1 MATSPR
7 NSHRRPQGRR
17 PMPPE
22 PSGMSTGASR
32 LSGPERASDSG
43 SRYHLRDLFT
53 PLDTLLVSGG
63 DPRLALDAG
72 DRLNV
77 YGCAAAPEPEIWN
90 FASSTASTIS
100 QAAYDRVALA
110 REELMHK
117 CLFDEVEVAFDSRCE
132 DMRNELRGHLQLP
145 PRVEIVFSPSGTD
158 SQLHAL
164 FLARAVLGAPPVT
177 IVVGADQ
184 TGSGT
189 IHTARGHHFSSMTAS
204 GLAVRKDGAVAGLA
218 GASLALPLLEPG
230 PAIVMRG
237 DADAAVLRAVEA
249 TIAQGAPVLL
259 QIMDASKLGWRAP
272 SAACLDEI
280 ARRWPRK
287 VQIVV
292 DACQARLGR
301 RRLRS
306 YLDRG
311 YMVLI
316 SGSKFFGGPAFSGA
330 LLVPKGLS
338 RSLDRIEGI
347 APGIFDYAGRC
358 DWPMAWTMLRSR
370 FERRPNF
377 GQWLRWEAA
386 LAEIGGYYAVPG
398 AFRAKMLAELAA
410 GIDSMIA
417 LSPSLRSVPT
427 ATNTVDADDE
437 EFAQTTIFP
446 FMLLRG
452 GKPVST
458 AETNAIHQA
467 LARDM
472 SEAFSGTAADRQ
484 VAAQRCLIG
493 QPVRLERQDAAPQAV
508 LRLCVGA
515 RLVTEAWSPDTAE
528 AQRNVQQILDRIA
541 HVLVKIELLLDR
553 GAVAAAPVNSAFEV

>member
-1 MATSPR
+1 M
-7 NSHRRPQGRR
+7 RR
-17 PMPPE
+17 E
-22 PSGMSTGASR
+22 PSGMSAGASR
-32 LSGPERASDSG
+32 LSGQEPVPDGG
-43 SRYHLRDLFT
+43 SRYRLRDLFT

-63 DPRLALDAG
+63 DPRLALDAR
-72 DRLNV
+72 DRVNG
-77 YGCAAAPEPEIWN
+77 YGCAASPEPEIWN

-100 QAAYDRVALA
+100 QAAYDRAALA

-117 CLFDEVEVAFDSRCE
+117 CLFDEVEIAFDARCE
-132 DMRNELRGHLQLP
+132 DMRDELRGHLQLSA
-145 PRVEIVFSPSGTD
+145 RVDIVFSPSGTD

-164 FLARAVLGAPPVT
+164 FLARVLLGAPPVT

-218 GASLALPLLEPG
+218 GASVTLPLLGTAPG
-230 PAIVMRG
+230 IAMRA
-237 DADAAVLRAVEA
+237 DIDAAVLDAIEA

-272 SAACLDEI
+272 SQACLDEI

-311 YMVLI
+311 YMVLM

-330 LLVPKGLS
+330 VLVPKGLS
-338 RSLDRIEGI
+338 RSLDRAEGI

-358 DWPMAWTMLRSR
+358 DWPMAWTALRSR

-386 LAEIGGYYAVPG
+386 LAEIGRYYAVPG
-398 AFRAKMLAELAA
+398 AFRAEVLAELAA

-417 LSPSLRSVPT
+417 LSPSLRVVPSAIGT
-427 ATNTVDADDE
+427 AGADDE
-437 EFAQTTIFP
+437 EFAQATIFP
-446 FMLLRG
+446 FILLRD
-452 GKPVST
+452 GKPVSI
-458 AETNAIHQA
+458 AETGAVHRA

-472 SEAFSGTAADRQ
+472 NEAIGGSAADRQ
-484 VAAQRCLIG
+484 VAVQRCLVG
-493 QPVRLERQDAAPQAV
+493 QPVRLERQDEAPQAV

-515 RLVTEAWSPDTAE
+515 RLVTEAWSPDSAQ
-528 AQRNVQQILDRIA
+528 AQRNVQDILDRIA

-553 GAVAAAPVNSAFEV
+553 GTVAAVPANSAFEV

>member
-1 MATSPR
+1 M
-7 NSHRRPQGRR
+7 RR
-17 PMPPE
+17 E
-22 PSGMSTGASR
+22 PSGMSAGASSLSDTERAFDGASR
-32 LSGPERASDSG
+32 YR
-43 SRYHLRDLFT
+43 LRDLFT

-72 DRLNV
+72 DRVNA

-100 QAAYDRVALA
+100 QFAYDRAALA
-110 REELMHK
+110 REELVHR
-117 CLFDEVEVAFDSRCE
+117 CLFDEVEIAFDARCE
-132 DMRNELRGHLQLP
+132 DMREELRGHLQLS
-145 PRVEIVFSPSGTD
+145 PRVDVIFSPSGTD

-189 IHTARGHHFSSMTAS
+189 VHTARGHHFSSMTAS
-204 GLAVRKDGAVAGLA
+204 GFAVRKDGAVAGLA
-218 GASLALPLLEPG
+218 GDSIAVPLLDAVSGIAMRTDTDAE
-230 PAIVMRG
+230 VM
-237 DADAAVLRAVEA
+237 RAVENSL
-249 TIAQGAPVLL
+249 AQGRCVLL
-259 QIMDASKLGWRAP
+259 HIMDSSKLGWRAP

-280 ARRWPRK
+280 ARRWSRK
-287 VQIVV
+287 VQVVV
-292 DACQARLGR
+292 DACQARLSR

-306 YLDRG
+306 YLDLG
-311 YMVLI
+311 YMILMT
-316 SGSKFFGGPAFSGA
+316 GSKFFGGPAFSGA

-347 APGIFDYAGRC
+347 APGFFDYAGRS
-358 DWPMAWTMLRSR
+358 DWPMAWTALRSR

-386 LAEIGGYYAVPG
+386 LAEIGSYYAVPG
-398 AFRAKMLAELAA
+398 AFRVKALAELAA

-417 LSPSLRSVPT
+417 LSPSLQPVPT
-427 ATNTVDADDE
+427 ATGKTAADDE
-437 EFAQTTIFP
+437 EFAHATIFP
-446 FMLLRG
+446 FTLLRD
-452 GKPVST
+452 GKPVPI
-458 AETNAIHQA
+458 AETGAVHRA

-472 SEAFSGTAADRQ
+472 NEEINGSAADRQ

-493 QPVRLERQDAAPQAV
+493 QPVRLERPDEGPQAV
-508 LRLCVGA
+508 LRLCAGA
-515 RLVTEAWSPDTAE
+515 RLVTEAWSPDPVQ
-528 AQRNVQQILDRIA
+528 AQRNVQHILDRIA

-553 GAVAAAPVNSAFEV
+553 GMAVPGKFVLEA

>member
-1 MATSPR
+1 
-7 NSHRRPQGRR
+7 
-17 PMPPE
+17 
-22 PSGMSTGASR
+22 MSAGASR
-32 LSGPERASDSG
+32 LSEPDRADG
-43 SRYHLRDLFT
+43 SRYRLRDLFT

-72 DRLNV
+72 DRVNG
-77 YGCAAAPEPEIWN
+77 YGCAASPEPEIWN

-100 QAAYDRVALA
+100 QAAYDRAALA

-117 CLFDEVEVAFDSRCE
+117 CLFDEVQIAFDARCE
-132 DMRNELRGHLQLP
+132 DMRDELRGHLQLP
-145 PRVEIVFSPSGTD
+145 PRVDVVFSPSGTD

-164 FLARAVLGAPPVT
+164 FLARAVLGARPVT

-189 IHTARGHHFSSMTAS
+189 AHTARGHHFSSMTAS
-204 GLAVRKDGAVAGLA
+204 GFAVRKDGAVAGLA
-218 GASLALPLLEPG
+218 GASVALPLLEAAPG
-230 PAIVMRG
+230 IAMRA
-237 DADAAVLRAVEA
+237 DADAAVLHAIET

-259 QIMDASKLGWRAP
+259 QIMDCSKLGWRAP

-311 YMVLI
+311 YMVLMT
-316 SGSKFFGGPAFSGA
+316 GSKFFGGPAFSGA

-338 RSLDRIEGI
+338 RSLDRVEGI

-358 DWPMAWTMLRSR
+358 DWPMGWTALRSR
-370 FERRPNF
+370 FDRRPNF

-386 LAEIGGYYAVPG
+386 LAEIGSYYAVPG
-398 AFRAKMLAELAA
+398 AFRAKVLAELAA

-417 LSPSLRSVPT
+417 LSPSLRSVPATTRT
-427 ATNTVDADDE
+427 ASVDDE

-452 GKPVST
+452 GKPAST
-458 AETNAIHQA
+458 AETSAIHRA
-467 LARDM
+467 MARDM
-472 SEAFSGTAADRQ
+472 NEEISGSAADRQ

-493 QPVRLERQDAAPQAV
+493 QPVRLERQDEAPQAV

-515 RLVTEAWSPDTAE
+515 RLVTETWSPDAAQ
-528 AQRNVQQILDRIA
+528 AQRNVQHVLDRIA

-553 GAVAAAPVNSAFEV
+553 GAVAAVPVNSAFEV

>member
-1 MATSPR
+1 
-7 NSHRRPQGRR
+7 
-17 PMPPE
+17 
-22 PSGMSTGASR
+22 MSAGASR
-32 LSGPERASDSG
+32 LSAPERASEGG
-43 SRYHLRDLFT
+43 SRYRLRDLFT

-63 DPRLALDAG
+63 DPRLALDAR
-72 DRLNV
+72 DRVNA

-100 QAAYDRVALA
+100 QAAYDRAALA

-117 CLFDEVEVAFDSRCE
+117 CLFDEVEIAFDARCE
-132 DMRNELRGHLQLP
+132 SMRDELRGHFQLS
-145 PRVEIVFSPSGTD
+145 PRVDVVFSPSGTD

-164 FLARAVLGAPPVT
+164 FVARVVLGAPPVT

-189 IHTARGHHFSSMTAS
+189 THTALGHHFSSMTAS
-204 GLAVRKDGAVAGLA
+204 GLAVRKDAAVAGLA
-218 GASLALPLLEPG
+218 GAS
-230 PAIVMRG
+230 
-237 DADAAVLRAVEA
+237 
-249 TIAQGAPVLL
+249 IAQGAPVLL

-311 YMVLI
+311 YLVLI
-316 SGSKFFGGPAFSGA
+316 TGSKFFGGPAFSGA
-330 LLVPKGLS
+330 LLMPKGFS
-338 RSLDRIEGI
+338 RSLDRVEAI
-347 APGIFDYAGRC
+347 APGFFDYAGRC
-358 DWPMAWTMLRSR
+358 DWPMAWTILRSR

-386 LAEIGGYYAVPG
+386 LAEIGSYYAVPG
-398 AFRAKMLAELAA
+398 AFRARALAELAA

-417 LSPSLRSVPT
+417 LSPSLRPVP
-427 ATNTVDADDE
+427 AGIGKVGVDDE

-446 FMLLRG
+446 FLLLRD
-452 GKPVST
+452 GKPISI
-458 AETNAIHQA
+458 AETGAVHQA

-472 SEAFSGTAADRQ
+472 NEEIGGSTADRQ

-493 QPVRLERQDAAPQAV
+493 QPVRLERQDEAPLAI

-515 RLVTEAWSPDTAE
+515 RLVTEIWSPDMVQAR
-528 AQRNVQQILDRIA
+528 RNLQHVLDRVA
-541 HVLVKIELLLDR
+541 DVLVKIELLLDR
-553 GAVAAAPVNSAFEV
+553 GAAAPVPAKSAFEV

>member
-1 MATSPR
+1 
-7 NSHRRPQGRR
+7 
-17 PMPPE
+17 
-22 PSGMSTGASR
+22 MSIGASQP
-32 LSGPERASDSG
+32 LDNERASESG
-43 SRYHLRDLFT
+43 SRYRLRDLFT
-53 PLDTLLVSGG
+53 PLDTLLASGG
-63 DPRLALDAG
+63 DPRLALDPN
-72 DRLNV
+72 DRVNA
-77 YGCAAAPEPEIWN
+77 YGCAASPEPELWN

-100 QAAYDRVALA
+100 QMAYDRAALA

-117 CLFDEVEVAFDSRCE
+117 CLFDEVEIAFDARCE
-132 DMRNELRGHLQLP
+132 DMREELRGHLALSS
-145 PRVEIVFSPSGTD
+145 RIDVVFSPSGTD

-164 FLARAVLGAPPVT
+164 FVARAVLGAAPVT

-189 IHTARGHHFSSMTAS
+189 PHTARGHHFSTMTA
-204 GLAVRKDGAVAGLA
+204 GGVAVRKDGAVTGLA
-218 GASLALPLLEPG
+218 GDSIAVPLIDMAAG
-230 PAIVMRG
+230 IAMRTN
-237 DADAAVLRAVEA
+237 ADAAVLHAVE
-249 TIAQGAPVLL
+249 TSLAQGRRVLL
-259 QIMDASKLGWRAP
+259 QIMDSSKLGWRAP
-272 SAACLDEI
+272 SEACLDEI

-287 VQIVV
+287 VQVVV

-316 SGSKFFGGPAFSGA
+316 TGSKFFGGPAFSGA
-330 LLVPKGLS
+330 LLVPKGFS

-347 APGIFDYAGRC
+347 APGFFDYAGRC
-358 DWPMAWTMLRSR
+358 DWPMAWTALRSR

-386 LAEIGGYYAVPG
+386 LAEIGSYYAVSG
-398 AFRAKMLAELAA
+398 AFRAKVLAELAA

-417 LSPSLRSVPT
+417 LSPSLRSVPATTRT
-427 ATNTVDADDE
+427 ASVDDE

-452 GKPVST
+452 GKPVSI
-458 AETNAIHQA
+458 AETSAIHRA
-467 LARDM
+467 MARDM
-472 SEAFSGTAADRQ
+472 NEEISGSAADRQ
-484 VAAQRCLIG
+484 VAALRCLIG
-493 QPVRLERQDAAPQAV
+493 QPVRLERQDEAPQAV

-515 RLVTEAWSPDTAE
+515 RHVTEAWSPDAAE
-528 AQRNVQQILDRIA
+528 RQRNVQHVLDRIA

-553 GAVAAAPVNSAFEV
+553 GAVAAVPVNSAFEV

>member
-1 MATSPR
+1 
-7 NSHRRPQGRR
+7 
-17 PMPPE
+17 
-22 PSGMSTGASR
+22 MSTGASR
-32 LSGPERASDSG
+32 LSEPERASDGG
-43 SRYHLRDLFT
+43 SRYRLRDLFT

-63 DPRLALDAG
+63 DPRLALDPN
-72 DRLNV
+72 DRVNA
-77 YGCAAAPEPEIWN
+77 YGCAASPEPEVWN

-100 QAAYDRVALA
+100 QAAYDRAALA

-117 CLFDEVEVAFDSRCE
+117 CLFDEVEVAFDARCE
-132 DMRNELRGHLQLP
+132 DMRDELRGHLQLS
-145 PRVEIVFSPSGTD
+145 PRVDVVFSPSGTD

-164 FLARAVLGAPPVT
+164 FLARTILGARPVT
-177 IVVGADQ
+177 IMVGADQ

-204 GLAVRKDGAVAGLA
+204 GIAVRKDGAVAGLA
-218 GASLALPLLEPG
+218 GASLALPLCEAAPG
-230 PAIVMRG
+230 IAMRA
-237 DADAAVLRAVEA
+237 DADEAVLHAVEA

-259 QIMDASKLGWRAP
+259 QIMDSSKLGWRAP

-301 RRLRS
+301 RQLRS

-347 APGIFDYAGRC
+347 APGIFDYAGHC
-358 DWPMAWTMLRSR
+358 DWPMGWTALRSR

-386 LAEIGGYYAVPG
+386 LAEIGSYYAVPG
-398 AFRAKMLAELAA
+398 AFRAGMLAELAA

-417 LSPSLRSVPT
+417 LSASLCPVPA
-427 ATNTVDADDE
+427 ATKMAGVDDE
-437 EFAQTTIFP
+437 EFAQRTIFP
-446 FMLLRG
+446 FTLLRD
-452 GKPVST
+452 GKPVSI
-458 AETNAIHQA
+458 AETGAVHRA

-472 SEAFSGTAADRQ
+472 SEEIGGSAADRD

-493 QPVRLERQDAAPQAV
+493 QPVRLERQDGTPQAV

-515 RLVTEAWSPDTAE
+515 RLVTEAWSPDRAE
-528 AQRNVQQILDRIA
+528 ARRNVQRVLDRIA
-541 HVLVKIELLLDR
+541 HVLVKIELLLGR
-553 GAVAAAPVNSAFEV
+553 GAAAAAPIKSAFEV

>member
-1 MATSPR
+1 MSGGPSPR
-7 NSHRRPQGRR
+7 
-17 PMPPE
+17 PE
-22 PSGMSTGASR
+22 MQ
-32 LSGPERASDSG
+32 RAADGG
-43 SRYHLRDLFT
+43 SRYRLRDLFT

-63 DPRLALDAG
+63 DPRLALDPTGRA
-72 DRLNV
+72 NA
-77 YGCAAAPEPEIWN
+77 YGCPASPEPEVWN

-100 QAAYDRVALA
+100 QAAYDRAALA

-117 CLFDEVEVAFDSRCE
+117 CLLDEVELAFDARCE
-132 DMRNELRGHLQLP
+132 DMRHELRGHLQLS
-145 PRVEIVFSPSGTD
+145 PRVDVVFSPSGTD

-164 FLARAVLGAPPVT
+164 FLARTMLGARPVT

-189 IHTARGHHFSSMTAS
+189 AHTARGHHFSTLTAS
-204 GLAVRKDGAVAGLA
+204 GFAVRKDGEVAGLA
-218 GASLALPLLEPG
+218 GASISLPLRAPG
-230 PAIVMRG
+230 AGIAMRT
-237 DADAAVLRAVEA
+237 DADEAVLHAVEA

-259 QIMDASKLGWRAP
+259 QIMDSSKLGWRAP

-316 SGSKFFGGPAFSGA
+316 TGSKFFGGPAFSGA

-338 RSLDRIEGI
+338 RSLDRVEGI
-347 APGIFDYAGRC
+347 ASGIRDYAGRC
-358 DWPMAWTMLRSR
+358 DWPMTWTALRSR

-386 LAEIGGYYAVPG
+386 LAEIGSYYGVPG
-398 AFRAKMLAELAA
+398 AFRAGMLAELAA

-417 LSPSLRSVPT
+417 LSPSLRAASA
-427 ATNTVDADDE
+427 ATHAAGIDDE
-437 EFAQTTIFP
+437 EFVQPTIFP
-446 FMLLRG
+446 FTLLRD
-452 GKPVST
+452 GKPVCV
-458 AETNAIHQA
+458 AETASVHRA
-467 LARDM
+467 LARDV
-472 SEAFSGTAADRQ
+472 SQEINGSTEDRQ

-493 QPVRLERQDAAPQAV
+493 QPVRLEWQDETPQAV

-515 RLVTEAWSPDTAE
+515 RLVTEAWSPDRAE
-528 AQRNVQQILDRIA
+528 AQRNVQHLLDQIA
-541 HVLVKIELLLDR
+541 HVLVKIELLLA
-553 GAVAAAPVNSAFEV
+553 GGAAAAVSVKPAFEV

>member
-1 MATSPR
+1 
-7 NSHRRPQGRR
+7 
-17 PMPPE
+17 
-22 PSGMSTGASR
+22 MSTGASR
-32 LSGPERASDSG
+32 LPDIERASEGG
-43 SRYHLRDLFT
+43 SRYRLRDLFT

-63 DPRLALDAG
+63 DPRLTLDK
-72 DRLNV
+72 DRVNA
-77 YGCAAAPEPEIWN
+77 YGCAASPEPEIWN

-100 QAAYDRVALA
+100 QAAYDRAALA

-117 CLFDEVEVAFDSRCE
+117 CLFDEVEVAFDARCE
-132 DMRNELRGHLQLP
+132 GMREELRGHLQLS
-145 PRVEIVFSPSGTD
+145 PRVDIVFSPSGTD

-189 IHTARGHHFSSMTAS
+189 AHTAGGRHFSTLTAS

-218 GASLALPLLEPG
+218 GDSIAVPLRDLAAPG
-230 PAIVMRG
+230 IAMRA
-237 DADAAVLRAVEA
+237 DADAAVMRAVEDSL
-249 TIAQGAPVLL
+249 AQGRCVLL
-259 QIMDASKLGWRAP
+259 HVMDSSKLGWRAP

-287 VQIVV
+287 VQVVV

-311 YMVLI
+311 YMVLMT
-316 SGSKFFGGPAFSGA
+316 GSKFFGGPAFSGA

-338 RSLDRIEGI
+338 RSIDRIGAI
-347 APGIFDYAGRC
+347 APGIFDYAGRS
-358 DWPMAWTMLRSR
+358 DWPMAWTALRSR

-386 LAEIGGYYAVPG
+386 LAEIGSYYAVPG
-398 AFRAKMLAELAA
+398 AFRARALAELAA

-417 LSPSLRSVPT
+417 LSPSLQAVPN
-427 ATNTVDADDE
+427 ASMLADADDE
-437 EFAQTTIFP
+437 EFAAATIFP
-446 FMLLRG
+446 FTLLRDG
-452 GKPVST
+452 QPVSIADT
-458 AETNAIHQA
+458 SAVHRA

-472 SEAFSGTAADRQ
+472 NDDIDGSAADRQ
-484 VAAQRCLIG
+484 VAAQRCLVG
-493 QPVRLERQDAAPQAV
+493 QPVRLERADGNPLGM

-515 RLVTEAWSPDTAE
+515 RLVTEAWSADATQS
-528 AQRNVQQILDRIA
+528 QRNLQHILDRIA
-541 HVLVKIELLLDR
+541 HALVKIELLLNS
-553 GAVAAAPVNSAFEV
+553 ATAAPRKFVLEA

>member
-1 MATSPR
+1 
-7 NSHRRPQGRR
+7 
-17 PMPPE
+17 
-22 PSGMSTGASR
+22 MSTGASR
-32 LSGPERASDSG
+32 LPDIERASEGG
-43 SRYHLRDLFT
+43 SRYRLRDLFT

-63 DPRLALDAG
+63 DPRLTLDAR
-72 DRLNV
+72 DRVNA
-77 YGCAAAPEPEIWN
+77 YGCAASPEPEIWN

-100 QAAYDRVALA
+100 QFAYDRAALA

-117 CLFDEVEVAFDSRCE
+117 CLFDEVEVAFDARCE
-132 DMRNELRGHLQLP
+132 GMREALRGHLQLS
-145 PRVEIVFSPSGTD
+145 PRVDIVFSPSGTD

-189 IHTARGHHFSSMTAS
+189 AHTAGGRHFSTLTAS
-204 GLAVRKDGAVAGLA
+204 GLAVRKDGAVVGLA
-218 GASLALPLLEPG
+218 GDSIAVPLLDAAAPG
-230 PAIVMRG
+230 IAMRA
-237 DADAAVLRAVEA
+237 DADAAVMRAVEDSL
-249 TIAQGAPVLL
+249 AQGRCVLL
-259 QIMDASKLGWRAP
+259 HIMDSSKLGWRAP

-287 VQIVV
+287 VQVVV

-311 YMVLI
+311 YMVLTT
-316 SGSKFFGGPAFSGA
+316 GSKFFGGPAFSGA

-338 RSLDRIEGI
+338 RSIDRIGAI

-358 DWPMAWTMLRSR
+358 DWPMAWTALRSR

-386 LAEIGGYYAVPG
+386 LAEIGSYYAVPG
-398 AFRAKMLAELAA
+398 AFRARALSELAA

-417 LSPSLRSVPT
+417 LSPSLQAVPNPSVS
-427 ATNTVDADDE
+427 AGADDE
-437 EFAQTTIFP
+437 EFAAATIFP
-446 FMLLRG
+446 FTLLRDG
-452 GKPVST
+452 QPVSIADT
-458 AETNAIHQA
+458 SAVHRA

-472 SEAFSGTAADRQ
+472 NEDIDGSAADRQ
-484 VAAQRCLIG
+484 VAAQRCLVG
-493 QPVRLERQDAAPQAV
+493 QSVRLERADGNPQGV

-515 RLVTEAWSPDTAE
+515 RLVTEAWSADATQS
-528 AQRNVQQILDRIA
+528 QRNLQHILDRIA
-541 HVLVKIELLLDR
+541 HVLVKIELLLNS
-553 GAVAAAPVNSAFEV
+553 ATAAPRKFVLEA

>member
-1 MATSPR
+1 M
-7 NSHRRPQGRR
+7 RR
-17 PMPPE
+17 E
-22 PSGMSTGASR
+22 PFGMSAGASR
-32 LSGPERASDSG
+32 LSAPERASDSG
-43 SRYHLRDLFT
+43 SRYRLRDLFT

-63 DPRLALDAG
+63 DPRLALDSK
-72 DRLNV
+72 DRINA
-77 YGCAAAPEPEIWN
+77 YGCAASPEPDIWN

-100 QAAYDRVALA
+100 QAAYDRAALA

-117 CLFDEVEVAFDSRCE
+117 CLFDEVEIAFDARCE
-132 DMRNELRGHLQLP
+132 GMREELRGHFQLS
-145 PRVEIVFSPSGTD
+145 PRVDVVFSPSGTD

-164 FLARAVLGAPPVT
+164 FVARAVLGAPPVT

-189 IHTARGHHFSSMTAS
+189 IHTARGHHFSSTTAS

-218 GASLALPLLEPG
+218 GASIALPLREAGPG
-230 PAIVMRG
+230 IAMRA
-237 DADAAVLRAVEA
+237 DADAAVLRAIEA

-311 YMVLI
+311 YLVLI
-316 SGSKFFGGPAFSGA
+316 TGSKFFGGPAFSGA
-330 LLVPKGLS
+330 LLVPKGFS
-338 RSLDRIEGI
+338 RSLDRVEAI
-347 APGIFDYAGRC
+347 APGFFDYAGRC
-358 DWPMAWTMLRSR
+358 DWPMAWTILRSR

-377 GQWLRWEAA
+377 GQWLRWEGA
-386 LAEIGGYYAVPG
+386 LAEIGSYYAVPG
-398 AFRAKMLAELAA
+398 AFRARALVELAA
-410 GIDSMIA
+410 GIESMIA
-417 LSPSLRSVPT
+417 LSPSLRPVP
-427 ATNTVDADDE
+427 AGIGKVGVDDE

-446 FMLLRG
+446 FLLLRD
-452 GKPVST
+452 GKPISI
-458 AETNAIHQA
+458 AETGAVHQA

-472 SEAFSGTAADRQ
+472 NEEIGGSTADRQ
-484 VAAQRCLIG
+484 VAAQRRLVG
-493 QPVRLERQDAAPQAV
+493 QPVRLERQDEAPLAA

-515 RLVTEAWSPDTAE
+515 RLVTEIWSPDMVQAR
-528 AQRNVQQILDRIA
+528 RNLQHVLDRA
-541 HVLVKIELLLDR
+541 ADVLVKIELLLDR
-553 GAVAAAPVNSAFEV
+553 GAAAPVPAKSAFEV

>member
-1 MATSPR
+1 M
-7 NSHRRPQGRR
+7 
-17 PMPPE
+17 
-22 PSGMSTGASR
+22 SGGASR
-32 LSGPERASDSG
+32 LSEPEHASDGG
-43 SRYHLRDLFT
+43 SRYRLRDLFT

-63 DPRLALDAG
+63 DPRLALDPEG
-72 DRLNV
+72 RLNA
-77 YGCAAAPEPEIWN
+77 YGCAASPEPEIWN

-100 QAAYDRVALA
+100 QAAYDRAALA

-117 CLFDEVEVAFDSRCE
+117 CLFDEVEVAFDARCE
-132 DMRNELRGHLQLP
+132 DMRDELRDHLQLS
-145 PRVEIVFSPSGTD
+145 PRVDVVFSPSGTD

-164 FLARAVLGAPPVT
+164 FLGRTILGARPVT

-189 IHTARGHHFSSMTAS
+189 IHTARGHHFSSMAAS
-204 GLAVRKDGAVAGLA
+204 GVAVRKDGAVAGLA
-218 GASLALPLLEPG
+218 GTSLALPLREDAPG
-230 PAIVMRG
+230 IAMRA
-237 DADAAVLRAVEA
+237 DADAAVLHAVEA
-249 TIAQGAPVLL
+249 AIAQGAPVLL
-259 QIMDASKLGWRAP
+259 QIMDSSKLGWRAP

-316 SGSKFFGGPAFSGA
+316 TGSKFFGGPAFSGA

-338 RSLDRIEGI
+338 RSLDRGEGI

-358 DWPMAWTMLRSR
+358 DWPVAWTALRSR

-386 LAEIGGYYAVPG
+386 LAEIGSYYAVP
-398 AFRAKMLAELAA
+398 AVSRTEMLAELGA

-427 ATNTVDADDE
+427 PTAINTADADDE
-437 EFAQTTIFP
+437 EFAQATIFP
-446 FMLLRG
+446 FTLLCD
-452 GKPVST
+452 GKPVSI
-458 AETNAIHQA
+458 AETWAVHRA

-472 SEAFSGTAADRQ
+472 SDEISGSTADRE
-484 VAAQRCLIG
+484 VAAQRCLVG
-493 QPVRLERQDAAPQAV
+493 QPVRLERQDETPQAV

-515 RLVTEAWSPDTAE
+515 RLVTEAWSPDMAK
-528 AQRNVQQILDRIA
+528 ARRNVQHVLDRIA

-553 GAVAAAPVNSAFEV
+553 GAAATVPVKSAFEV

>member
-1 MATSPR
+1 M
-7 NSHRRPQGRR
+7 RR
-17 PMPPE
+17 E
-22 PSGMSTGASR
+22 PSGMSAGASR
-32 LSGPERASDSG
+32 LSGQERAPDGG
-43 SRYHLRDLFT
+43 SRYLLRDLFT

-63 DPRLALDAG
+63 DPRLALDAR
-72 DRLNV
+72 DRVNG
-77 YGCAAAPEPEIWN
+77 YGCAASPEPEIWN

-100 QAAYDRVALA
+100 QVAYDRAALA

-117 CLFDEVEVAFDSRCE
+117 CLFDEVEIAFDARCE
-132 DMRNELRGHLQLP
+132 DMRDELRGHLQLS
-145 PRVEIVFSPSGTD
+145 PRVDVVFSPSGTD

-218 GASLALPLLEPG
+218 GASLALPLLATEPG
-230 PAIVMRG
+230 IAMRA
-237 DADAAVLRAVEA
+237 DTDAAVLRTVEA

-292 DACQARLGR
+292 DACQARFGR

-311 YMVLI
+311 YMVLMT
-316 SGSKFFGGPAFSGA
+316 GSKFFGGPAFSGA
-330 LLVPKGLS
+330 VLVPKGLS
-338 RSLDRIEGI
+338 RSLDRVEGI

-358 DWPMAWTMLRSR
+358 DWPVAWTALRSR

-386 LAEIGGYYAVPG
+386 LAEIGRYYTVPG
-398 AFRAKMLAELAA
+398 AFRAEILAELAA

-417 LSPSLRSVPT
+417 LSPSLRPVPSAIGT
-427 ATNTVDADDE
+427 AGADDE

-446 FMLLRG
+446 FILLRD
-452 GKPVST
+452 GKPVSI
-458 AETNAIHQA
+458 AETAAVHRA

-472 SEAFSGTAADRQ
+472 NEAIGGSAADRQ
-484 VAAQRCLIG
+484 VAVQRCLIG
-493 QPVRLERQDAAPQAV
+493 QPVRLERQDEAPQAV

-515 RLVTEAWSPDTAE
+515 RLVTEAWSPDIAQ

>member
-1 MATSPR
+1 
-7 NSHRRPQGRR
+7 
-17 PMPPE
+17 
-22 PSGMSTGASR
+22 MSAGTSR
-32 LSGPERASDSG
+32 LSEMERASDGG
-43 SRYHLRDLFT
+43 SRYRLRDLFT

-63 DPRLALDAG
+63 DPRLALDPK
-72 DRLNV
+72 DRVNA
-77 YGCAAAPEPEIWN
+77 YGCAASPEPEIWN

-100 QAAYDRVALA
+100 QAAYDRAALA

-117 CLFDEVEVAFDSRCE
+117 CLLDEVEIAFDARCE
-132 DMRNELRGHLQLP
+132 DMRDELRGHLQLS
-145 PRVEIVFSPSGTD
+145 PRIDVVFSPSGTD

-189 IHTARGHHFSSMTAS
+189 AHTARGHHFSAMTA
-204 GLAVRKDGAVAGLA
+204 GGVAVRKDGAVAGLA
-218 GASLALPLLEPG
+218 GASLALPLCEAAPG
-230 PAIVMRG
+230 IAMRA
-237 DADAAVLRAVEA
+237 DADEAVLHAVEA

-259 QIMDASKLGWRAP
+259 QIMASSKLGWRAP

-330 LLVPKGLS
+330 VLVPKGLS
-338 RSLDRIEGI
+338 RSLDRVQGI

-358 DWPMAWTMLRSR
+358 DWPVAWTALRSR

-386 LAEIGGYYAVPG
+386 LAEIGSYYAVPA
-398 AFRAKMLAELAA
+398 AFRAGVLAELAA

-417 LSPSLRSVPT
+417 LSPSLRAVPAAPHMT
-427 ATNTVDADDE
+427 GVDDE
-437 EFAQTTIFP
+437 EFAQATIFP
-446 FMLLRG
+446 FALLRD
-452 GKPVST
+452 GKPVSI
-458 AETNAIHQA
+458 AETGAVHRA

-472 SEAFSGTAADRQ
+472 SEAISGSAADRQ

-493 QPVRLERQDAAPQAV
+493 QPVRLERQGETPQAV

-515 RLVTEAWSPDTAE
+515 RLVTEAWSPDAE
-528 AQRNVQQILDRIA
+528 QARRNVQHVLDRIA
-541 HVLVKIELLLDR
+541 DVLVKIELLLDR
-553 GAVAAAPVNSAFEV
+553 GAAAAVPVKSASEV